1 MKRLILSLTLV
12 TALLSSCTDNVR
24 AKNWGGSMTI
34 KVPPGNKV
42 TNITWKKGDLWYSYR
57 PFQEGEHPVT
67 QYFVEE
73 SSFGIMEGSVKF
85 VESK

>member
-1 MKRLILSLTLV
+1 MKKIILSLAVITV
-12 TALLSSCTDNVR
+12 ALSSCTDNVR

-34 KVPPGNKV
+34 EVPPGNKV

-57 PFQEGEHPVT
+57 PFQEGESPVT